1 MVAQNPT
8 FDTLPVALTVYKSA
22 SSPLSKAYRL
32 AGDGRIE
39 KKAAAHM
46 TAGTAR
52 LVEVPFSGLADLFDS
67 LGPDEATGYG
77 LFDAAQAR
85 IVVDKKANPP
95 ALLARTKEF
104 CRYRARPGVL
114 MLDHDPHPRG
124 ASMQPAEL
132 LAALADIVPGSADAA
147 ALIRASVSAGVRIAG
162 QEPAPASAGFHIY
175 MPVLDASDI
184 PRFGAV
190 LVRRLWLARHGY
202 IALARNGALLV
213 RTCIDGAVF
222 AGERLDFTGRPVIGD
237 GLEWTPPA
245 AEYRHG
251 GYLDTA
257 ALPDLSDA
265 ESAAYDALVAA
276 AKTAAQPD
284 ADKQHAAWLA
294 DHGASMRAAGVPEDR
309 ITTRL
314 ASMRPGATVDVHP
327 DWPLHF
333 ANAKLGL
340 VTAGEVLA
348 DPRRFDGEAL
358 ADPVE
363 GTDYGV
369 STARFYAN
377 LPDGRPV
384 INSMAHGGA
393 LYFLSSPAHD
403 TAPAAP
409 RILDGMR
416 ILGEFRADGLLCIAE
431 DEQSAAAIHEH
442 TGMPVAIA
450 GASSRLWK
458 AAHALRDAFPRLRL
472 LLCGSVNTADKAR
485 AAAFSLTGGS
495 YWCVPDFERPGAD
508 ELTAAAIG
516 LMKKPP
522 VEGETIPTVFLKDAA
537 RDLRARDRRRI
548 AEESPATFADLA
560 AWDAGAERVA
570 QQIKAAV
577 GCIGVIKI
585 RAGKLSSIVER
596 AEKETL
602 FAGAEYYERVGA
614 LVRPVHQ
621 DRARCADGVSI
632 PAGALVLTPVTLPW
646 LNVQFSRAATWLK
659 YSRDDGDWKPADPP
673 TKYAETLMHL
683 AGEWRAPVLAGI
695 VECPTLRRDG
705 SLLTASGYDKQ
716 SGLYL
721 NYSGGPVIV
730 PDAPTRA
737 DALAAL
743 AILKEPFSEFQF
755 YEGDIDLSV
764 VLAGLLTAVA
774 RRSLRTAPLFAIDA
788 PVMGSGKGLIVNTIA
803 TIATGR
809 AAPAISQ
816 GKDEAEDEKRLGAL
830 LMQGVPL
837 LNIDN
842 IERDLAGDLL
852 CSALTE
858 TSIAVRILGKS
869 EVPYMPSDV
878 AMFATGNN
886 LRARGD
892 MVRRMLVCRI
902 DPACERPDG
911 RIFTRN
917 LSEWVPAN
925 RARLLSAALTL
936 LRAYIVAG
944 KPAQDIGPYGSFE
957 EWSGLVRS
965 CLVWAGMPD
974 PCLTRARLEADDE
987 VSSSLRDILGLWHA
1001 HLGTGG
1007 HTAAEVATQASMPGR
1022 EDLHAA
1028 LLEVAVSKRD
1038 PEKVD
1043 ALRLG
1048 HWLKRNK
1055 GRVSSGVRL
1064 EKAGED
1070 THSKTTYWRVLSLQ
1084 TSKSA
1089 GDAGIA
1095 GIVSPWREKKW
1106 KTIETVGESNF
1117 NWNGVEQ
1124 YPQLPALPAKSQ
1136 TVEERPPPSP
1146 PTGEVAKPPTP
1157 PAEPVHV
1164 VHVVHVDPLSTLP
1177 ARGVTPPADG
1187 LISHRTCGTCRHLA
1201 GEHCRSRSEFIE
1213 HPSVGSCKR
1222 WEARGRIVRS
1232 EVRS

>member
-1 MVAQNPT
+1 MVSQIPGS
-8 FDTLPVALTVYKSA
+8 DTLPVALTVYASA
-22 SSPLSKAYRL
+22 SSPLSKTYRRTD
-32 AGDGRIE
+32 DGRIE

-52 LVEVPFSGLADLFDS
+52 LVELPFSALGDLFDS

-85 IVVDKKANPP
+85 IVVDKKAAPP

-124 ASMQPAEL
+124 ASMRPSEL
-132 LAALADIVPGSADAA
+132 LATLAALVPGSADAA
-147 ALIRASVSAGVRIAG
+147 YLVRASVSAGVRIVG
-162 QEPAPASAGFHIY
+162 QEPAPASGGYHVF
-175 MPVLDASDI
+175 MPVIDASDI

-190 LVRRLWLARHGY
+190 LFRRLWLAGHGY

-276 AKTAAQPD
+276 ARAAAQPD
-284 ADKQHAAWLA
+284 ADKQHADWLGE
-294 DHGASMRAAGVPEDR
+294 HGASMRAAGVPEDR
-309 ITTRL
+309 ITARL
-314 ASMRPGATVDVHP
+314 ASMRLGSTIDVHP

-333 ANAKLGL
+333 TNAKLGI

-348 DPRRFDGEAL
+348 DMKRFDGESL

-363 GTDYGV
+363 GPAYGV

-377 LPDGRPV
+377 RPDGRPV
-384 INSMAHGGA
+384 INSMAHGGVR
-393 LYFLSSPAHD
+393 YFLSDIAE
-403 TAPAAP
+403 PAAP
-409 RILDGMR
+409 RILAGMR
-416 ILGEFRADGLLCIAE
+416 ILGTFTGHELLAIAE
-431 DEQSAAAIHEH
+431 DEPSASAISTAAS
-442 TGMPVAIA
+442 MPVVVADR
-450 GASSRLWK
+450 GLWR
-458 AAHALRDAFPRLRL
+458 AAHDIRAAYPRTKILV
-472 LLCGSVNTADKAR
+472 CGAVNTADKAR
-485 AAAFSLTGGS
+485 AAAFSLVGGS
-495 YWCVPDFERPGAD
+495 YWCIPDFLRPGAD
-508 ELTAAAIG
+508 ELRAAAG
-516 LMKKPP
+516 ALMKSAP
-522 VEGETIPTVFLKDAA
+522 VDDEPIPAVFFKDAA
-537 RDLRARDRRRI
+537 KTLLARDRRRI
-548 AEESPATFADLA
+548 AEESPSTFADLA
-560 AWDAGAERVA
+560 GWECGEERVA
-570 QQIKAAV
+570 QQIQAAADQ
-577 GCIGVIKI
+577 IGVIKI
-585 RAGKLSSIVER
+585 RSGKLPGIVDR
-596 AEKETL
+596 AEKEAL
-602 FAGAEYYERVGA
+602 FFGADFYQRVGM
-614 LVRPVHQ
+614 LVRPVKQ
-621 DRARCADGVSI
+621 DVSSVGSVRI
-632 PAGALVLTPVTLPW
+632 PAGALVLTAVTTPW
-646 LNVQFSRAATWLK
+646 LNRRFGQSAKWLK
-659 YSRDDGDWKPADPP
+659 FSRDDGDWKPADPP
-673 TKYAETLMHL
+673 QKYAETLLAM
-683 AGEWRAPVLAGI
+683 AGEWRAPVLTGI

-705 SLLTASGYDKQ
+705 SLLTASGYDAE
-716 SGLYL
+716 SGLYVD
-721 NYSGGPVIV
+721 YHGDPIRV
-730 PDAPTRA
+730 PDAPTHA

-743 AILKEPFSEFQF
+743 ATLKEPFAEFQF
-755 YEGDIDLSV
+755 SEGDIDLAV
-764 VLAGLLTAVA
+764 VLAGLLTAVT
-774 RRSLRTAPLFAIDA
+774 RRSLRTAPLFAFDA

-830 LMQGVPL
+830 LLQGVPL

-858 TSIAVRILGKS
+858 TSIALRILGKS
-869 EVPYMPSDV
+869 EVPSMPSNV

-902 DPACERPDG
+902 DPACERPDA
-911 RIFTRN
+911 RTFTRN
-917 LSEWVPAN
+917 LNEWVPAN

-936 LRAYIVAG
+936 LRAYVIAG
-944 KPAQDIGPYGSFE
+944 KPAQDIAPYGSFE

-974 PCLTRARLEADDE
+974 PCLTRARLEADDA
-987 VSSSLRDILGLWHA
+987 VSSSLRGILGLWHE
-1001 HLGTGG
+1001 HLGKGG
-1007 HTAAEVATQASMPGR
+1007 HTAAEVAMQASMPGR

-1048 HWLKRNK
+1048 HWLKRHK
-1055 GRVSSGVRL
+1055 GRVSDGRRL

-1095 GIVSPWREKKW
+1095 GIVPPTREKNW

-1117 NWNGVEQ
+1117 NRNGVEQ
-1124 YPQLPALPAKSQ
+1124 YPQTPASPANPQ

-1177 ARGVTPPADG
+1177 ARGVTPPADA
-1187 LISHRTCGTCRHLA
+1187 LISHHTCGTCQHLD
-1201 GEHCRSRSEFIE
+1201 GNHCRSRNEFIE